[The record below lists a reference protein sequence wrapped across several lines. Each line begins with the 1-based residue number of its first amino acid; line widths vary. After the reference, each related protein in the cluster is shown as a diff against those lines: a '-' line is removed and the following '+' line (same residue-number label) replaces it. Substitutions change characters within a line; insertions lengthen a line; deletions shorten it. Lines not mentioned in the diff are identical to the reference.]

1 MTYLIIVL
9 VVLLAYLYGCLST
22 ARIVAKTFRS
32 LNIYKVGTGLADTE
46 NIYSNVSKPMGILVG
61 TLDVLKALVFLT
73 VVRYGLYL
81 LANTAVYENMEKIY
95 SVNTMLIYGLAMLIG
110 HCLPVTNRFQGGR
123 GIFTYIGFVAFF
135 APVPMLITVL
145 VALVLVARYKQIRF
159 AQYVIV
165 ILPVILT
172 QIFYNFIPYF
182 KKEMPPYF
190 SMIIWGI
197 AIIMGVLNYLVSKK
211 LGEL

>member
-110 HCLPVTNRFQGGR
+110 PD
-123 GIFTYIGFVAFF
+123 
-135 APVPMLITVL
+135 
-145 VALVLVARYKQIRF
+145 
-159 AQYVIV
+159 
-165 ILPVILT
+165 
-172 QIFYNFIPYF
+172 
-182 KKEMPPYF
+182 
-190 SMIIWGI
+190 
-197 AIIMGVLNYLVSKK
+197 
-211 LGEL
+211 

>member
-81 LANTAVYENMEKIY
+81 LANTAVYEDMEKIY

-110 HCLPVTNRFQGGR
+110 HCLPVTNKFQGGR

-145 VALVLVARYKQIRF
+145 VALVLVARYEQIRF
-159 AQYVIV
+159 AQYTIV

-182 KKEMPPYF
+182 KKEMPHYF
-190 SMIIWGI
+190 SLIIWGI